1 VSVPVSQVDAF
12 AERAFAGNPAA
23 VCVLAA
29 PASASWMQAVAAEM
43 NLSETAFLVRR
54 AGGWDLRW
62 FTPAAEVALC
72 GHATLASAHTLWRD
86 GHEPE
91 GAEIRFHTASG
102 VLGARRAGDM
112 VELDF
117 PAMPPVAAEPPA
129 EVVAALGVRPAWS
142 GVCGANRFVELATP
156 EEVRAVIP
164 DMARLSAATEQ
175 GAIVTAAGGE
185 DGADVTSRY
194 FAPAVGVPEDPVTGS
209 AHCAIGP
216 HWAARLG
223 RARLRCHQASARGGV
238 VHVEVRGDR
247 VGLGGRAVTVME
259 GRLAVEPR

>member
-1 VSVPVSQVDAF
+1 VSVPLSQVDAF

-29 PASASWMQAVAAEM
+29 PAADAWMQAVAAEM
-43 NLSETAFLVRR
+43 NLSETAFLARR
-54 AGGWDLRW
+54 DDGWELRW
-62 FTPAAEVALC
+62 FTPVTEVALC

-86 GHEPE
+86 GHEPA
-91 GAEIRFHTASG
+91 GRTIRFHTASG
-102 VLGARRAGDM
+102 VLTARRAGEL

-117 PAMPPVAAEPPA
+117 PATPPRPAEPPA
-129 EVVAALGVRPAWS
+129 EVVAALGVEPVWS
-142 GVCGANRFVELATP
+142 GVAGVNAFLELASP
-156 EEVRAVIP
+156 DAVRAVAP
-164 DMARLSAATEQ
+164 DVARLAAATEQ
-175 GAIVTAAGGE
+175 GAIVTAAGGP

-223 RARLRCHQASARGGV
+223 RARLRCHQASTRGGLL
-238 VHVEVRGDR
+238 HVEVRGDR
-247 VGLGGRAVTVME
+247 VALGGRAVTVME
-259 GRLAVEPR
+259 GRLIV

>member
-1 VSVPVSQVDAF
+1 VDAF

-29 PASASWMQAVAAEM
+29 PAAVAWMQAVAAEM
-43 NLSETAFLVRR
+43 NLPETAFLVRR
-54 AGGWDLRW
+54 DGGWDLRW
-62 FTPAAEVALC
+62 FTPSVEVPLC
-72 GHATLASAHTLWRD
+72 GHATLASAHALWRD

-91 GAEIRFHTASG
+91 GSEIRFHTASG
-102 VLGARRAGDM
+102 VLLARRAGDL

-117 PAMPPVAAEPPA
+117 PATAPVAAEPPA
-129 EVVAALGVRPAWS
+129 EVVGALGVVPAWS
-142 GVCGANRFVELATP
+142 GVCGANRFFELATP
-156 EEVRAVIP
+156 EDVRAVTP
-164 DMARLSAATEQ
+164 DMARLAASTEQ

-185 DGADVTSRY
+185 DDADVTSRY
-194 FAPAVGVPEDPVTGS
+194 FAPAIGVPEDPVTGS

-223 RARLRCHQASARGGV
+223 RAVLRCHQASARGGV

-247 VGLGGRAVTVME
+247 VGLGGRAITVLE
-259 GRLAVEPR
+259 GRLTVPPG